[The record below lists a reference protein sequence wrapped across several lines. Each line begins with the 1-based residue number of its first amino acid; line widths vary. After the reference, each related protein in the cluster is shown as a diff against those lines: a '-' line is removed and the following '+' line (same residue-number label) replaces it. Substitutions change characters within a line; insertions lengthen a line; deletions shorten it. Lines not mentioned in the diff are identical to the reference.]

1 MFQNNNNN
9 FKLNDGN
16 QIPSIGLGTYDCD
29 NPGEVGDAINIALKN
44 GYRHIDGAA
53 FYRNEKVIGNSLKE
67 IFEEG
72 EIKREDIFYTS
83 KLWNSCHNSNLVIK
97 HCENTI
103 KDLGI
108 GYLDLYLIHWP
119 IAFENANPSEIT
131 TDWVKDE
138 NGNPIIAPVSIRE
151 TWQEMEKLVEFGL
164 VKSIGVSNFNVQN
177 LVDLLSYAKIKP
189 VVNQVEIHPYL
200 TQLKLQEYC
209 EKYEIKLV
217 AYSPL
222 GQGKCDFLNND
233 ILKSIAKKYNKPI
246 ANVIFKWLN
255 QRGIATIP
263 KSGNHSH
270 IIENFNIFDF
280 QLSNDDIEKI
290 NSLNANIRTCS
301 PITFFGTPFYL
312 FD

>member
-1 MFQNNNNN
+1 MFQPKNTY
-9 FKLNDGN
+9 KLNDGN
-16 QIPSIGLGTYDCD
+16 HIPIIGLGTY
-29 NPGEVGDAINIALKN
+29 NGAKPGEVGN
-44 GYRHIDGAA
+44 GYRRIDGAA
-53 FYRNEKVIGNSLKE
+53 IYLNEKEIGNSLKE
-67 IFEEG
+67 IFKEG
-72 EIKREDIFYTS
+72 EIKREDIFYVS

-97 HCENTI
+97 HCEKTI
-103 KDLGI
+103 EDLGI
-108 GYLDLYLIHWP
+108 GYLDLYLFHWP
-119 IAFENANPSEIT
+119 ISFENANPSDVT
-131 TDWVKDE
+131 TDWLNDE
-138 NGNPIIAPVSIRE
+138 NGNPIIAPISIRE
-151 TWQEMEKLVEFGL
+151 TWQEMEKLVELGL
-164 VKSIGVSNFNVQN
+164 VKSI
-177 LVDLLSYAKIKP
+177 AKIKP

-200 TQLKLQEYC
+200 TQLKLQEFC

-222 GQGKCDFLNND
+222 GQANN
-233 ILKSIAKKYNKPI
+233 YNKSI

-290 NSLNANIRTCS
+290 NSLNSNTRTCC
-301 PITFFGTPFYL
+301 PITFFGKPFYL

>member
-1 MFQNNNNN
+1 MFQNNNNK

-16 QIPSIGLGTYDCD
+16 QIPSIGLGTYDCKNQGD
-29 NPGEVGDAINIALKN
+29 VVDAITVSLKN

-53 FYRNEKVIGNSLKE
+53 IYRNEKVIGNSLKE

-97 HCENTI
+97 HCKKTI
-103 KDLGI
+103 EDLGI

-119 IAFENANPSEIT
+119 IAFENSNPSGLTIEPLR
-131 TDWVKDE
+131 DE
-138 NGNPIIAPVSIRE
+138 NGYPIIAPVSIRE
-151 TWQEMEKLVEFGL
+151 TWQEMEKLVELGL
-164 VKSIGVSNFNVQN
+164 VKSIGVSNLNVQN

-189 VVNQVEIHPYL
+189 VVNQVEIHPNL

-209 EKYEIKLV
+209 DKNEIKLV

-222 GQGKCDFLNND
+222 GQANKYK
-233 ILKSIAKKYNKPI
+233 KSIANI
-246 ANVIFKWLN
+246 IFKWLN

-263 KSGNHSH
+263 KSGNHSR

-280 QLSNDDIEKI
+280 QLSNEDIEKI
-290 NSLNANIRTCS
+290 NSLNSNFRAYCPIGLWNI
-301 PITFFGTPFYL
+301 PL
-312 FD
+312 FN